1 MMVVMMEM
9 MMMMIDTIEDE
20 DNDEED
26 INLSIFFSSFSVD
39 SFLHCITTWLP
50 TIAHFIHF
58 KQKNNVHGNLCVL
71 TSYNHSSK

>member
-1 MMVVMMEM
+1 
-9 MMMMIDTIEDE
+9 MMMMIAMIEDE
-20 DNDEED
+20 DYDEED
-26 INLSIFFSSFSVD
+26 INLSIFFPSFSVD

>member
-1 MMVVMMEM
+1 MMIVMI
-9 MMMMIDTIEDE
+9 MMMMIATIEDE

-26 INLSIFFSSFSVD
+26 INLFIFFSSFSVD